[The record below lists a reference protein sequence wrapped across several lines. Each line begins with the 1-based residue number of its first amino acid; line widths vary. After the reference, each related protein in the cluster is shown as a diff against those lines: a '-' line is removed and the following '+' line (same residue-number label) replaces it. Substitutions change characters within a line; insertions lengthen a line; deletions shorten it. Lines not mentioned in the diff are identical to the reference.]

1 MLSIFGADVEAS
13 FENWVR
19 DRGASCVLWG
29 VLIKTCQRGAKI
41 VRSLRF
47 VICNFY
53 LKSRFKNRGA
63 RFDLILFGIYSIYKI
78 ALNTLKYILKVTAN
92 H

>member
-1 MLSIFGADVEAS
+1 MWRRHLRIGCEIG
-13 FENWVR
+13 VR
-19 DRGASCVLWG
+19 VAFYLGG
-29 VLIKTCQRGAKI
+29 VLVKTCQRGAKI